1 MSGIPAALRRQV
13 VQRANGRCEYCG
25 LAQVGQEA
33 TFHIDH
39 IVPMSADGPTTEANL
54 ALACT
59 SCSLRKEARRTAVD
73 PQTGRKVSLFH
84 PRRQRWSGHFRWEG
98 MTVIGLSAT
107 GRATVSALT
116 MNRPSILVIR
126 EEEADRGRHPPPN
139 V

>member
-1 MSGIPAALRRQV
+1 MSGIPAALRRLV

-33 TFHIDH
+33 TFHIDP
-39 IVPMSADGPTTEANL
+39 VSADGPTTESNL

-84 PRRQRWSGHFRWEG
+84 PRRQRWLDHFRWEG

-116 MNRPSILVIR
+116 MNRLSILVIR
-126 EEEADRGRHPPPN
+126 EEETDRGRHPPP
-139 V
+139 VE